1 MSMQHHGEFK
11 GFSLFFIV
19 ARKKRN
25 FFLFERRE
33 KKGFR
38 LCRDFFRS
46 FMKNCW
52 FLCMKSTAYVT
63 FLGSLTRPSWE
74 KNRNQCLFTLIHYI
88 EHIKAVSFYDPNAR
102 SLPLSVLISFKYDFC
117 IFFSLLFLFSAL
129 FTYFK
134 AAFFFSSS
142 MSLELL
148 QWKQKHEEILY
159 YLDLN

>member
-1 MSMQHHGEFK
+1 MQHHGEFK

-38 LCRDFFRS
+38 LCRDFFFRS

-52 FLCMKSTAYVT
+52 FLCMKSRAYVT
-63 FLGSLTRPSWE
+63 FLGTHTRSLTRPSWE

-117 IFFSLLFLFSAL
+117 IFFSLLFLLCLLISKQHFSFRVL
-129 FTYFK
+129 CR
-134 AAFFFSSS
+134 
-142 MSLELL
+142 
-148 QWKQKHEEILY
+148 
-159 YLDLN
+159 